1 MVRGEKRRAQQTD
14 IGSKILSRTPSNNST
29 KFTVLAN
36 VRYRQ
41 ERVQYNTFSFR
52 LGNKLLRVSCCKI
65 LYVQQKGHQSNKRV
79 PGKTTACGAGK
90 NQKKQEICKCDQFS
104 FKLQKL
110 GLDDSSYI
118 NHLFFMRLT
127 S

>member
-65 LYVQQKGHQSNKRV
+65 LYVKVVVH
-79 PGKTTACGAGK
+79 
-90 NQKKQEICKCDQFS
+90 
-104 FKLQKL
+104 
-110 GLDDSSYI
+110 
-118 NHLFFMRLT
+118 
-127 S
+127 